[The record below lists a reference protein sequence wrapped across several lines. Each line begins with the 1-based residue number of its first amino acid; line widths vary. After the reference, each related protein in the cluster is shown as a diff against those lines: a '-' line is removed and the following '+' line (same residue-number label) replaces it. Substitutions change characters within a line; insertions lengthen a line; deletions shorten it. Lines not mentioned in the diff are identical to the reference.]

1 MTNTARLRQNALKW
15 FVPFL
20 WAHVP
25 FIALLGA
32 VNETP
37 FIASTVA
44 AAALAGATT
53 FLWRTQPDSG
63 VTRQTAAVTFM
74 VMISLCVYQLMGHP
88 YQLDMHL
95 YFMAGLAMLVPL
107 VDWRAILAAAAT
119 VAVHHLVLN
128 LFLPAALWPGDAA
141 YVRLVIHAGVVVLE
155 SAALVYYCHQ
165 LVAAFEEADGAL
177 AKAHDALE
185 ETEKMAK
192 ERAEAD
198 ERASRARH
206 EERSSLAEMFEKKV
220 GGVVSLVA
228 EHAQK
233 MRSAG
238 ERMRQRTSQA
248 RAQVEEVTGNA
259 SEASHNVEVIAA
271 SAEEMSSSIREISE
285 RVAET
290 ASIASAAAKEVD
302 DTDGRV
308 QALSNTANKIG
319 EISER
324 VAETASIASA
334 AAKEVDDTDG
344 RVQALSN
351 TANKIGEII
360 GLINDIAEQ
369 TNLLALNAT
378 IEAARAGEAGKGFA
392 VVAAEVKDLATQT
405 AKATEEITGQI
416 KSIQSAT
423 DETVQSIS
431 TIRERISVMN
441 EVSSSV
447 SAAVEQ
453 QAHATQEITRST
465 QSASQSTQAVS
476 RTMAD
481 VSRAADET
489 GEAAQEVGASVSDLH
504 SQIEMLESEVES
516 FVAQIRAG

>member
-192 ERAEAD
+192 ERADAD

-238 ERMRQRTSQA
+238 ERMRQHTSQA

-271 SAEEMSSSIREISE
+271 SAEEMSSSIR
-285 RVAET
+285 
-290 ASIASAAAKEVD
+290 
-302 DTDGRV
+302 
-308 QALSNTANKIG
+308 

-489 GEAAQEVGASVSDLH
+489 GEAAQEVGTAVSDLH

>member
-319 EISER
+319 EI
-324 VAETASIASA
+324 
-334 AAKEVDDTDG
+334 
-344 RVQALSN
+344 
-351 TANKIGEII
+351 I

>member
-44 AAALAGATT
+44 AAALAGVTT

-74 VMISLCVYQLMGHP
+74 VMISLCVYQLMDHP
-88 YQLDMHL
+88 YQLDIHL

-238 ERMRQRTSQA
+238 ERMRQHTSQS

-271 SAEEMSSSIREISE
+271 SAEEMSSSIR
-285 RVAET
+285 
-290 ASIASAAAKEVD
+290 
-302 DTDGRV
+302 
-308 QALSNTANKIG
+308 

>member
-233 MRSAG
+233 MRAAG
-238 ERMRQRTSQA
+238 ERMSARTSEA
-248 RAQVEEVTGNA
+248 RTQVETVTGNA

-290 ASIASAAAKEVD
+290 ASIASNAAKEVD

-308 QALSNTANKIG
+308 QALS
-319 EISER
+319 
-324 VAETASIASA
+324 
-334 AAKEVDDTDG
+334 
-344 RVQALSN
+344 Q

-392 VVAAEVKDLATQT
+392 VVAAEVKDLATQPPSAICT
-405 AKATEEITGQI
+405 ARSRCWKVKWKASSPRSGQA
-416 KSIQSAT
+416 KYQAT
-423 DETVQSIS
+423 PYGAGPFKKGGAKKARRFIPRAFFIAPYGPAQRQGS
-431 TIRERISVMN
+431 TRIFACTSGL
-441 EVSSSV
+441 
-447 SAAVEQ
+447 A
-453 QAHATQEITRST
+453 RSLKACST
-465 QSASQSTQAVS
+465 PSTPTLPVTSASPSILPSA
-476 RTMAD
+476 R
-481 VSRAADET
+481 
-489 GEAAQEVGASVSDLH
+489 
-504 SQIEMLESEVES
+504 
-516 FVAQIRAG
+516 

>member
-192 ERAEAD
+192 ERADAD

-271 SAEEMSSSIREISE
+271 SAEEMSSSIR
-285 RVAET
+285 
-290 ASIASAAAKEVD
+290 
-302 DTDGRV
+302 
-308 QALSNTANKIG
+308 

>member
-238 ERMRQRTSQA
+238 ERMRQHTSQS

-271 SAEEMSSSIREISE
+271 SAEEMSSSIREIS
-285 RVAET
+285 
-290 ASIASAAAKEVD
+290 
-302 DTDGRV
+302 
-308 QALSNTANKIG
+308 Q
-319 EISER
+319 R

-481 VSRAADET
+481 VSRAAEET

>member
-233 MRSAG
+233 MRAAG
-238 ERMRQRTSQA
+238 ERMSARTSEA
-248 RAQVEEVTGNA
+248 RTQVETVTGNA

-290 ASIASAAAKEVD
+290 ASIASNAAKEVD

-308 QALSNTANKIG
+308 QALS
-319 EISER
+319 
-324 VAETASIASA
+324 
-334 AAKEVDDTDG
+334 
-344 RVQALSN
+344 Q

-423 DETVQSIS
+423 DETVHSIS

-476 RTMAD
+476 QTMAD
-481 VSRAADET
+481 VRRSAEET